1 MSTFVRTVAAIGFLL
16 GLQGHTMAQSNG
28 NSNTSPFSLAKV
40 HLEQNA
46 TDGDYEVVLEVNSGG
61 EGLEKLTVLSPDGRK
76 VVDYTATGKPT
87 LGMRH
92 FHLETPEPNDI
103 KLLRSGYPEGVYT
116 LTGQAPSGLK
126 LSGKVTLTHKLPPA
140 TTLLTPK
147 PDAEN
152 VPLKNLK
159 ITWAPVKGVANFVVY
174 IEQPDVNF
182 ELTVRLPGSATSFAV
197 PEGLLMPGT
206 AYSLGI
212 GTVSKEGNTS
222 FIETTFATGK

>member
-1 MSTFVRTVAAIGFLL
+1 MNTTIRMFTAATFLL
-16 GLQGHTMAQSNG
+16 GVIGPVSAQSNG
-28 NSNTSPFSLAKV
+28 ETSSFSIAKI

-46 TDGDYEVVLEVNSGG
+46 TDGDFEVVLEVNSGG
-61 EGLEKLTVLSPDGRK
+61 EGLEKLTVVSPDGRK
-76 VVDYTATGKPT
+76 VVDYAATGKPT

-103 KLLRSGYPEGVYT
+103 KVMRSGYPEGVYT
-116 LTGQAPSGLK
+116 LAGATPSGLK
-126 LSGKVTLTHKLPPA
+126 LTGKVTLTHKLPPA
-140 TTLLTPK
+140 VTLLTPK

-152 VPLKNLK
+152 VAVKNLR
-159 ITWAPVKGVANFVVY
+159 ISWAPAKNVAAYLLY

-182 ELTVRLPGSATSFAV
+182 EITARLPGSSTSFAV
-197 PEGLLMPGT
+197 PDGLLSPGT

-222 FIETTFATGK
+222 FIETTFATATK